1 MTSPVILHHFE
12 ASPFSEKIRLIFG
25 LKQIAWQ
32 SVLIPRIMPKPELMP
47 LTGGYRRTPV
57 LQIGADIFCDTQ
69 VIVRELEARF
79 PEPSLCPAGHAGMPW
94 MVGMWTDRAFFN
106 STIPLVF
113 GSLGDKVPQSFIDD
127 RTKLRGAPFD
137 VAAMAAALPHHRA
150 QFRSN
155 IDLLEAELSVR
166 PWLLG
171 DEVSLADVN
180 AYMNLWYVRT
190 NLPDSDAL
198 FAEFSRVRDWESRLK
213 AAGHGA
219 RTDISGAGAIAIAH
233 AAKPTTQVT
242 PDPRDPSG
250 HKPGN
255 RVAVVAD
262 EPVRTAVE
270 GEIVALSAQ
279 HIAIRRNDARAG
291 EVVVHFPR
299 GGYVV
304 EPR

>member
-1 MTSPVILHHFE
+1 MTSQVILHHFE

-25 LKQIAWQ
+25 LKKIAWQ

-79 PEPSLCPAGHAGMPW
+79 PTPSLCPAGHAGMPW
-94 MVGMWTDRAFFN
+94 MVGMWTDRAFFA
-106 STIPLVF
+106 STVLLVF
-113 GSLGDKVPQSFIDD
+113 GSLGDKVPQDFIAD
-127 RTKLRGAPFD
+127 RTKLRGTPFD
-137 VAAMAAALPHHRA
+137 VAAMTAALPHHRA
-150 QFRSN
+150 QFRGN
-155 IDLLEAELSVR
+155 MDLLEAELGAR

-171 DEVSLADVN
+171 DAVSLADVN
-180 AYMNLWYVRT
+180 AYMNLWYVRS
-190 NLPDSDAL
+190 NLADADAL
-198 FAEFSRVRDWESRLK
+198 FAEFPRLRDWESRLK

-219 RTDISGAGAIAIAH
+219 RTDISGADAIAIAH
-233 AAKPTTQVT
+233 AAKPATPVA

-250 HKPGN
+250 HKPGD
-255 RVAVVAD
+255 RVAVIAD

-279 HIAIRRNDARAG
+279 HIAIRRKDARAG

-299 GGYVV
+299 SGYVV
-304 EPR
+304 ERR

>member
-1 MTSPVILHHFE
+1 MTSHVILHHFE

-25 LKQIAWQ
+25 LKNIAWQ
-32 SVLIPRIMPKPELMP
+32 SVLIPRIMPKPDLLP

-57 LQIGADIFCDTQ
+57 LQIGADIYCDTQ

-79 PEPSLCPAGHAGMPW
+79 PTPSLCPAGHAGMPW
-94 MVGMWTDRAFFN
+94 MVGMWTDRAFFA

-137 VAAMAAALPHHRA
+137 VGAMAAALPHHRS

-155 IDLLEAELSVR
+155 LDLLEAELGAR

-171 DEVSLADVN
+171 DAVSLADVN
-180 AYMNLWYVRT
+180 AYMNIWYVRT
-190 NLPDSDAL
+190 NLADSGTL
-198 FAEFSRVRDWESRLK
+198 FEEFPRDWESRLK
-213 AAGHGA
+213 AAGHGT
-219 RTDISGAGAIAIAH
+219 RTDISSSDAIAIAH
-233 AAKPTTQVT
+233 AATPATKAA

-250 HKPGN
+250 HRPGD

-279 HIAIRRNDARAG
+279 HVAIRRVDARAG

-299 GGYVV
+299 AGYAV
-304 EPR
+304 ESRAD

>member
-1 MTSPVILHHFE
+1 
-12 ASPFSEKIRLIFG
+12 
-25 LKQIAWQ
+25 
-32 SVLIPRIMPKPELMP
+32 MPKPELMP

-57 LQIGADIFCDTQ
+57 LQIGADVFCDTQ
-69 VIVRELEARF
+69 VIARELEARF
-79 PEPSLCPAGHAGMPW
+79 PNPPLCPAGHAGMPW

-113 GSLGDKVPQSFIDD
+113 GSLGDKVPQSFVDD

-137 VAAMAAALPHHRA
+137 VAAMTAALPHHRA

-155 IDLLEAELSVR
+155 MDLLEAELSAR
-166 PWLLG
+166 RYLLG

-190 NLPDSDAL
+190 NLPDSGAL
-198 FAEFSRVRDWESRLK
+198 FEEFSRVRDWERRLK

-219 RTDISGAGAIAIAH
+219 RTDISGADAIAIAH
-233 AAKPTTQVT
+233 AAKPDTKVT

-250 HKPGN
+250 HKPGD
-255 RVAVVAD
+255 RVAVIAD
-262 EPVRTAVE
+262 EPVRTTVE

-299 GGYVV
+299 SGYAV
-304 EPR
+304 ERR